1 MKRVLKIALATAA
14 IGLTSMPTAA
24 NAALTV
30 EGVTYD
36 LILNSVVGNTGNF
49 DYWTSL
55 FGGFL
60 NPKPATP

>member
-49 DYWTSL
+49 TLSISGVNTASDTR
-55 FGGFL
+55 
-60 NPKPATP
+60 K